1 MPNSGVMRL
10 RQAVKAG
17 YQKVEGVRRRMVKD
31 AGLNPDEKH
40 LDSNPRALVKMG
52 KHIFGGAAVKLV
64 KMARSKKN

>member
-1 MPNSGVMRL
+1 
-10 RQAVKAG
+10 
-17 YQKVEGVRRRMVKD
+17 MVKD